1 MQASDGL
8 AVDSQSTEVP
18 AMYPQRRSF
27 VWYLALGGLVLFA
40 IKDPSGAAYLAH
52 AGLGLLSN
60 IASGLA
66 SLVGSN

>member
-1 MQASDGL
+1 
-8 AVDSQSTEVP
+8 
-18 AMYPQRRSF
+18 MYPQRRSY
-27 VWYLALGGLVLFA
+27 VWYFVLAGLVVFA

>member
-1 MQASDGL
+1 
-8 AVDSQSTEVP
+8 
-18 AMYPQRRSF
+18 MYPQRRSF
-27 VWYLALGGLVLFA
+27 VWYFVLAGLVLFA

-60 IASGLA
+60 VASGLA